1 VEKLTEEQQ
10 KWAIQQVE
18 RWLKHC
24 PYPVDATFVPASG
37 LLPRLMSG
45 LDPLPK
51 PPPLIEGKPCYA
63 LYEGKSIALSGA
75 PKSEH
80 KPYGLN
86 YPLVIE
92 DRADY
97 RWVDEKAGLVEFR
110 GGDIFKVWHGECET
124 ETVYGGERYLENR
137 WQMRL
142 YERKEVVVIDEP
154 PPRRAVPA
162 RVVPNNRIVR
172 REEVVWGGNRGVVH
186 VADIRGP
193 IFWNGPTAQAVAAP
207 VDPQNPP
214 EDDDEIAAVMHA
226 GQFVPIDEDEEEAE
240 DDA

>member
-24 PYPVDATFVPASG
+24 PYPVDATFVPVSG

-51 PPPLIEGKPCYA
+51 APPLIGGKPCYA
-63 LYEGKSIALSGA
+63 LYEGKSIALAAA
-75 PKSEH
+75 PKKEQER
-80 KPYGLN
+80 YTD

-97 RWVDEKAGLVEFR
+97 RWVDEKSGLVEFR

-162 RVVPNNRIVR
+162 RAVPNDRIVR
-172 REEVVWGGNRGVVH
+172 REGAVWGGPRGVVH
-186 VADIRGP
+186 AADIGGP
-193 IFWNGPTAQAVAAP
+193 IFWNGTLGQTAVAP

-214 EDDDEIAAVMHA
+214 EEDEPEDQELLH
-226 GQFVPIDEDEEEAE
+226 PTLDEDEEEAE

>member
-24 PYPVDATFVPASG
+24 PYPVDASFVSASG

-51 PPPLIEGKPCYA
+51 PPPLIAGKPCYA
-63 LYEGKSIALSGA
+63 FYEGKSIALAAA
-75 PKSEH
+75 PKKEQER
-80 KPYGLN
+80 YTD

-97 RWVDEKAGLVEFR
+97 RWVNEKAGLVEFR

-162 RVVPNNRIVR
+162 RAVPNDRMRGRV
-172 REEVVWGGNRGVVH
+172 EAVWGEPVGFNPRNTVAGNPV
-186 VADIRGP
+186 
-193 IFWNGPTAQAVAAP
+193 FWTGTIGQAVAVP

-214 EDDDEIAAVMHA
+214 EEDEPEDQELPHL
-226 GQFVPIDEDEEEAE
+226 DEDEEEAE

>member
-1 VEKLTEEQQ
+1 MEKLTEEQQ

-24 PYPVDATFVPASG
+24 PYPVDASFVPMSG

-45 LDPLPK
+45 LEPLPK
-51 PPPLIEGKPCYA
+51 APPLIEGKPCYA

-75 PKSEH
+75 PKKEQER
-80 KPYGLN
+80 YTD

-124 ETVYGGERYLENR
+124 QTVYGGERYLENR

-142 YERKEVVVIDEP
+142 WERKEVVVIEEP
-154 PPRRAVPA
+154 ARRRAVPA
-162 RVVPNNRIVR
+162 RAVPTDRIVR
-172 REEVVWGGNRGVVH
+172 REEARWGGTGF
-186 VADIRGP
+186 IRVDNPAGMGNP
-193 IFWNGPTAQAVAAP
+193 VFWTGALGHAVAPP
-207 VDPQNPP
+207 VAPQNPP
-214 EDDDEIAAVMHA
+214 PDDEEIAAIMHL
-226 GQFVPIDEDEEEAE
+226 DEAEEDAE